1 MRKIKKA
8 GILRQY
14 TRTRKMIETREYFS
28 PDNLPERI
36 TESKE
41 ANKDT
46 NAEKEKL
53 AMRLKFY
60 KTGGLALPL

>member
-1 MRKIKKA
+1 M
-8 GILRQY
+8 
-14 TRTRKMIETREYFS
+14 ETREYFS
-28 PDNLPERI
+28 PDALSERI
-36 TESKE
+36 SESKE
-41 ANKDT
+41 VNKNT